1 VTETRY
7 IEGQGRYA
15 LAEMVGRGG
24 FATVWRARSLK
35 GHLRGKDVAVK
46 VIPVYSAGE
55 RSRAL
60 REGQIAEGLRHKN
73 IVETLEVIPGDH
85 EIYLV
90 TEYVRG
96 MPLDEAAKGYD
107 VEEIVDS
114 LAQILEALVYAH
126 GQGII
131 HRDIKPQNALVD
143 ARGRVKLT
151 DFGVAFRA
159 GDTRLTRVGFAVGT
173 PGYIAPEIL
182 DGADPTALTDIYAVG
197 ATARTLLASQPY
209 EPPPRLREFVDRTT
223 SPNPDH
229 RPQSAWAAVK
239 LLTGRKAPSGSISP
253 GGHKVPDR
261 FSGGFKDGA
270 LRIINGLAA
279 GCLGYL
285 LAAEILTD
293 GAQAAGVA
301 AGLGVLAYL
310 LPRLGA
316 LGVIVALSVLLIRN
330 GAGLGFS
337 ALVPFLGGVWVLGA
351 GTANP
356 DVRRL
361 PLGPALAVPL
371 ALLVGLGTLLGTT
384 LVAALPLLFGALMR
398 PLGACLSAAA
408 GALTLICYDLTVR
421 NGFFADGGPYAELPF
436 SGAKL
441 DTVPTTL
448 GVGELLGWS
457 QAILQFYP
465 QLPLLFLLW
474 AAMAGAVS
482 LAEWAGKWMVG
493 LAVAVVVGGLGYA
506 LLVSPN
512 APPGM
517 LALDMISLGL
527 AAIIYGVLRYLAS
540 RVRG

>member
-24 FATVWRARSLK
+24 FATVWRARSLR
-35 GHLRGKDVAVK
+35 GYRRGKDVAVK

-55 RSRAL
+55 RSRAM

-96 MPLDEAAKGYD
+96 MPLDEAAKGYGVD
-107 VEEIVDS
+107 EIVDS

-253 GGHKVPDR
+253 DGLQVPDR
-261 FSGGFKDGA
+261 LSGGFKDGA

-316 LGVIVALSVLLIRN
+316 LGVIVALAVLLIRN

-337 ALVPFLGGVWVLGA
+337 ALVPLLGGVWVLGA
-351 GTANP
+351 GTASP

-371 ALLVGLGTLLGTT
+371 ALLGLGTLLETT

-408 GALTLICYDLTVR
+408 GAFTLICYDLTVR
-421 NGFFADGGPYAELPF
+421 DGFFADGGPFAELPF
-436 SGAKL
+436 SGMRL
-441 DTVPTTL
+441 DVVPTTL
-448 GVGELLGWS
+448 GVGELLDWS
-457 QAILQFYP
+457 QAILRFYP

-493 LAVAVVVGGLGYA
+493 LAVAVVGGTLGYA
-506 LLVSPN
+506 LLVSPD
-512 APPGM
+512 APPGR
-517 LALDMISLGL
+517 LALNMISLGL
-527 AAIIYGVLRYLAS
+527 AAIIYAVLRYLAS